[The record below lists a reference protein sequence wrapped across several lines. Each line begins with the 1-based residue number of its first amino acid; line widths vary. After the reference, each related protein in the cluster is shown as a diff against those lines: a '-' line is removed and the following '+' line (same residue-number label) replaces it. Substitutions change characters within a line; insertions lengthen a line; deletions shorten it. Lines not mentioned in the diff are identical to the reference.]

1 LLVAQ
6 RHHTRA
12 VCSPPLAAAH
22 SPSESLGRRHG
33 KKKKGGRSRPSLFTL
48 IWNAIIETGIGVCE
62 IIVISA
68 IGGYVLGLFQIGG
81 LSFAL
86 TAYLAMRTPSELVQ
100 KRICW
105 EGATMAGW
113 CAV

>member
-33 KKKKGGRSRPSLFTL
+33 KRKRAAEVALPSSTL
-48 IWNAIIETGIGVCE
+48 IWNAVIETGIGVCE

-68 IGGYVLGLFQIGG
+68 IGGYVLGLF
-81 LSFAL
+81 
-86 TAYLAMRTPSELVQ
+86 E
-100 KRICW
+100 
-105 EGATMAGW
+105 
-113 CAV
+113 